1 MIKKFFIYL
10 KSDGFANAM
19 KFTLKSITS
28 LIYNK
33 SITNIYHKK
42 IDEDESNESDYD
54 IRNLTLSDIEKLD
67 FPRLKILPYRK
78 WIDSGS
84 KLYIIYINGNPAGF
98 SWIHFCNY
106 KFTAGLKFVINNDCC
121 WAGPQFIH
129 KDYRGKGL
137 QRIIVE
143 YCINKESG
151 KNVYTSVSN
160 NNIASNKCMIRNKF
174 ELIGTTHITTL
185 FGKEIK
191 KVITPSLNNKIVK
204 Q

>member
-1 MIKKFFIYL
+1 M
-10 KSDGFANAM
+10 KSDGFANAL
-19 KFTLKSITS
+19 KFTLKSVTS
-28 LIYNK
+28 LFYNK

-42 IDEDESNESDYD
+42 IEEDKSYESDYD
-54 IRNLTLSDIEKLD
+54 IRILTLSDIENLD

-84 KLYIIYINGNPAGF
+84 KLYVIYINDSPAGF
-98 SWIHFCNY
+98 SWIHFCDY
-106 KFTAGLKFVINNDCC
+106 KFTDGLKFDIDNESC

-143 YCINKESG
+143 YCINRESG

-160 NNIASNKCMIRNKF
+160 KNIASNKCMERNNF
-174 ELIGTTHITTL
+174 ELIGNVHITTL
-185 FGKEIK
+185 LGKEIK
-191 KVITPSLNNKIVK
+191 TKITPNLNNKIIK

>member
-10 KSDGFANAM
+10 KSDGFVNAL
-19 KFTLKSITS
+19 KFTLRSITS
-28 LIYNK
+28 LVYNK

-42 IDEDESNESDYD
+42 IEEDKSNESDYD
-54 IRNLTLSDIEKLD
+54 IRILTLSDIENLD

-84 KLYIIYINGNPAGF
+84 KLYVIYINDKPAGF

-106 KFTAGLKFVINNDCC
+106 KFTDGLKFVINNDCC

-151 KNVYTSVSN
+151 KNIYTSVSK
-160 NNIASNKCMIRNKF
+160 NNIASNKCMMRNNF
-174 ELIGTTHITTL
+174 ELIGTVSIISV

-191 KVITPSLNNKIVK
+191 KTIIGNIIDKIVT